1 MNTEDNVVVA
11 FDFDATVFVARLKM
25 RKRLIRILMMLSSLW
40 HIYHLQLL
48 LLSTNGQLILIMILS
63 TMKIPLYVKHIGA
76 LIGLENPSSIT
87 GVLYNSRAPTLAE
100 FNLLFEWKQP
110 GLDSL
115 TLVSLLCFSVVDVPL
130 PVSIAT

>member
-1 MNTEDNVVVA
+1 MNT
-11 FDFDATVFVARLKM
+11 DATFFVARLKV
-25 RKRLIRILMMLSSLW
+25 RKRLMRILMMLSSLW

-115 TLVSLLCFSVVDVPL
+115 NFSVISVFFCCGCTFTCLLCY
-130 PVSIAT
+130 